1 MNRIFC
7 MGVLCALLVVFLSS
21 VPAWANLN
29 AYPERV
35 KQQYVQECMSQ
46 PIPYAVDIPK
56 EGRYKHCLCTFYY
69 IKQNMSYTEYQSF
82 DQTVRSG
89 QMQNVPANYIK
100 IMEDGTTQCARR
112 YLMGVGKI
120 R

>member
-1 MNRIFC
+1 MNRIFY
-7 MGVLCALLVVFLSS
+7 VLALCSLWIVLGADRS
-21 VPAWANLN
+21 AWAAFNT
-29 AYPERV
+29 YPERV
-35 KQQYVQECMSQ
+35 KQEYVQDCMRQ
-46 PIPYAVDIPK
+46 PIPFAIDIPK
-56 EGRYKHCLCTFYY
+56 EGRYKHCLCTFHY

-82 DQTVRSG
+82 DQIVRSG